1 MINTRRLK
9 TGHNRVQR
17 WLLMMWGRY
26 PSELNT
32 ADSWVGACRY
42 NSVNCRGWR
51 EVTTDAKRCQ
61 LEQTHTVI
69 DEKKQKNLFGNFV
82 VQSGAKF

>member
-1 MINTRRLK
+1 M
-9 TGHNRVQR
+9 
-17 WLLMMWGRY
+17 
-26 PSELNT
+26 
-32 ADSWVGACRY
+32 
-42 NSVNCRGWR
+42 
-51 EVTTDAKRCQ
+51 TTDAKRCQ